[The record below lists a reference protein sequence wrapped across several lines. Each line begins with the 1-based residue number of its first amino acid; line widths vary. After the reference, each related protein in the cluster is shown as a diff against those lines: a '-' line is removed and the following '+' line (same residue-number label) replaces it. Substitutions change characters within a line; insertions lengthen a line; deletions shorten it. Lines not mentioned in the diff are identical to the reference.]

1 MKKITA
7 YINTTRVHWLVEEL
21 QAMGIDDIMV
31 TEYFKPLSQVSR
43 LELLCQDTEV
53 VKVKGIIHRVGTMGG
68 PPPDHDIIVSQHDP
82 NRLRLLPM
90 SIRLDPLEES
100 RLKQFINNAFH
111 GVGKRLSFTFSVIAL
126 SIVCV
131 ALILHVRI
139 EGVQYSAREANR
151 NVRVITDATKQIQTA
166 HLEQLLAAERLHRGD
181 RTSSLQQF
189 KNAGAKHE
197 EAASVL
203 KQSHLFEQTAIDS
216 LVALE
221 SRFQS
226 VMGSMFEIITSLD
239 RVGKKNDSAYRVE
252 SATEITRLSQSHDNI
267 MAMLDVLHLHSMEML
282 VSLEQTVSNLAT
294 RRENE
299 SEDALRAVRLSLTI
313 LTVLAFVITIAM
325 WLVARQKVS
334 HPIQVLVEEA
344 KTLDTE
350 GLK

>member
-1 MKKITA
+1 MKRITA
-7 YINTTRVHWLVEEL
+7 YVNTTRVHWLVEEL
-21 QAMGIDDIMV
+21 QAAGIGEIMV

-68 PPPDHDIIVSQHDP
+68 PPPDHDIIVRQHDP
-82 NRLRLLPM
+82 ERLRLLPM

-100 RLKQFINNAFH
+100 RIKQLIHNALN
-111 GVGKRLSFTFSVIAL
+111 GVGRRLSFTFSVVAL

-151 NVRVITDATKQIQTA
+151 NVRLITDATKQIQTA

-181 RTSSLQQF
+181 MTSSLQQF

-197 EAASVL
+197 EAALVL
-203 KQSHLFEQTAIDS
+203 KQSHLFEQTAVDS

-226 VMGSMFEIITSLD
+226 IVSSMFEIITSLD
-239 RVGKKNDSAYRVE
+239 RVEEKNNP
-252 SATEITRLSQSHDNI
+252 TEFARLSQSHDNI
-267 MAMLDVLHLHSMEML
+267 MTMLNALHLHSMAML

-299 SEDALRAVRLSLTI
+299 SDNALQAVRLSLTI
-313 LTVLAFVITIAM
+313 LAALAIVITVAM
-325 WLVARQKVS
+325 WLVARRKVS
-334 HPIQVLVEEA
+334 RPLHVLTEEA

-350 GLK
+350 GLT